1 MMFYCLQMYFVHSST
16 EGQLC
21 CFFLLVII
29 HNTACYDICVRAVVE
44 MFSFPKYTL
53 EGQRE
58 PSFFLLVVK
67 PPPTE
72 FLASIQNA
80 LPPDSL

>member
-1 MMFYCLQMYFVHSST
+1 MMFYCVQMYFVHSST

-29 HNTACYDICVRAVVE
+29 HNTAMVYVHELLWKCFCFR
-44 MFSFPKYTL
+44 KYTL
-53 EGQRE
+53 EGQGE
-58 PSFFLLVVK
+58 PSFFVLVK

-72 FLASIQNA
+72 FLPSTQNA
-80 LPPDSL
+80 LPPDDL